1 MAAGRRGLTR
11 PDAWQPQRAL
21 CCCACHAR
29 PNLYAPAPHAGLP
42 KHGLHFPTEMRIA
55 VAGWWQRQEQNAPR
69 LPLYHP
75 PVPAPAGSVAVHGGQ
90 IIYRRPPALTPI
102 KPANSRMTGQ
112 WSRQR
117 RRAHPW
123 HQTRNAT
130 QAARV
135 SKPAHRIAMALP
147 SSDGAPS
154 VTSRMPETI
163 IATYS
168 NMRRSGTR
176 KMVLSPRHEA
186 SASCRMPP
194 VSPIQ
199 ARQIRGPSA

>member
-1 MAAGRRGLTR
+1 MRGLTR
-11 PDAWQPQRAL
+11 PDAWQSQRAL

-29 PNLYAPAPHAGLP
+29 PNLCVPAPHAGLP
-42 KHGLHFPTEMRIA
+42 THGLHFRTKTRIA
-55 VAGWWQRQEQNAPR
+55 VAGWWRRQEQNARPMV
-69 LPLYHP
+69 P
-75 PVPAPAGSVAVHGGQ
+75 PAPP
-90 IIYRRPPALTPI
+90 R
-102 KPANSRMTGQ
+102 
-112 WSRQR
+112 
-117 RRAHPW
+117 HPW
-123 HQTRNAT
+123 RQTRNAT
-130 QAARV
+130 LAARV
-135 SKPAHRIAMALP
+135 SKPAHRLAMALP